1 MATYTTNGGIKKIA
15 TGDESGTWG
24 TSTNTNFDIIDR
36 LTNGVVNITLTGAT
50 ETVTTSDGTISD
62 GMSKVLVFGG
72 TPGVAV
78 TVTIA
83 PNDAQ
88 KVYFIKNNSG
98 QTITISQGSG
108 STVDILDTS
117 SSIVYCDGTGAAA
130 SVVEITAGSAAS
142 NTFDVTSFTATAA
155 QTTFAV
161 TYTVG
166 NIQVYQNG
174 VLLKDTTDYTATNG
188 TSVVLAAG
196 ATAGDSVDV
205 VAYATFTVTDTY
217 TKAQA
222 DARYSQVANNLSDLT
237 SAATALTNLG
247 VTATAAELNILDGA
261 TLTTT
266 ELNYV
271 DGVTSAIQ
279 TQLDAKMTPT
289 YTGDVDITGE
299 LIVDSY
305 NETYAAVTSTSNA
318 TTVDCEAGNAFSHTL
333 TENTTFT
340 FSNPP
345 TSGTAYSF
353 SLEIIQDASAS
364 GFTVTWPSSVDWPA
378 ATAPTLTATASAKD
392 VFVFYTR
399 DGGTNWYGFTAGQ
412 ALG

>member
-130 SVVEITAGSAAS
+130 SVVEITAGSSAT
-142 NTFDVTSFTATAA
+142 NTIDITSFTATAA
-155 QTTFAV
+155 QTTFSV

-166 NIQVYQNG
+166 NIAVYQNG
-174 VLLKDTTDYTATNG
+174 VLLRDTTDYTATNG

-196 ATAGDSVDV
+196 ATSGDAIDV
-205 VAYATFTVTDTY
+205 VAYATFNVTDAY

-247 VTATAAELNILDGA
+247 VTSTAAELNLLDGVTA
-261 TLTTT
+261 TTA
-266 ELNYV
+266 EINYV
-271 DGVTSAIQ
+271 DGVTSNIQ

-305 NETYAAVTSTSNA
+305 NETYGAVTSSSNA

-345 TSGTAYSF
+345 ASGTAYSF

-364 GFTVTWPSSVDWPA
+364 GYTVTWPASVDWPA
-378 ATAPTLTATASAKD
+378 ATAPTLTAAGKD
-392 VFVFYTR
+392 ILVFQTT
-399 DGGTNWYGFTAGQ
+399 DGGTTWYGNLVGA
-412 ALG
+412 AYA

>member
-36 LTNGVVNITLTGAT
+36 LTNGVVSITLTGAT
-50 ETVTTSDGTISD
+50 ETVTTSDGTVSD

-88 KVYFIKNNSG
+88 KVYFIKNDCG
-98 QTITISQGSG
+98 QTVTISQGSG
-108 STVDILDTS
+108 STVDILDGS
-117 SSIVYCDGTGAAA
+117 SSIVYCDGAGAGAA
-130 SVVEITAGSAAS
+130 VVEITAGSSAT
-142 NTFDVTSFTATAA
+142 NTIDVTSFTATAA

-166 NIQVYQNG
+166 SIAVYQNG
-174 VLLKDTTDYTATNG
+174 VLLRDTTDYTATNG

-196 ATAGDSVDV
+196 ATSGDAIDV

-217 TKAQA
+217 TKAQS

-247 VTATAAELNILDGA
+247 VTSTAA
-261 TLTTT
+261 

-305 NETYAAVTSTSNA
+305 NETYAAVTSSSNA
-318 TTVDCEAGNAFSHTL
+318 TTVNCEAGNAFSHTL

-345 TSGTAYSF
+345 SSGTAYSF

-364 GFTVTWPSSVDWPA
+364 GFVVTWPSSVDWPS
-378 ATAPTLTATASAKD
+378 ATAPTLTATASAVD
-392 VFVFYTR
+392 VFVFTTR
-399 DGGTNWYGFTAGQ
+399 DGGTTWYGFTAGQ
-412 ALG
+412 ALA